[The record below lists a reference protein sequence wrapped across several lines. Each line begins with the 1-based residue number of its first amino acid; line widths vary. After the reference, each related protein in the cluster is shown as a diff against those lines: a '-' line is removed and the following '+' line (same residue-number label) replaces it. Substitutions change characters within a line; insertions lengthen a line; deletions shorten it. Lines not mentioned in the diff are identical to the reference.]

1 MKTLNVL
8 AIGNSFSVD
17 ATRYLHQVAE
27 AAGVDTKIV
36 NLHIGGC
43 PLERH
48 WRNIE
53 SGERA
58 YNYQLNGVITE
69 RSASIAEVLEEE
81 TWDYIIT
88 QQVSHDSG
96 WLISYEPF
104 LGLILNYLKE
114 KAPNAK
120 ILMQETWAYEIGST
134 HSNFMRYNRN
144 PQEMYDKLHS
154 CYTQM
159 AAKYGLELIPSGS
172 VIQKVRSLPEFN
184 LQEGGM
190 SLYRDGF
197 HMSYNYGRF
206 LVACVW
212 AKKLFGVAVKDV
224 TYVPDSVAV
233 KEVPDE
239 KLLAIL
245 RKAADEL

>member
-120 ILMQETWAYEIGST
+120 ILM
-134 HSNFMRYNRN
+134 
-144 PQEMYDKLHS
+144 
-154 CYTQM
+154 
-159 AAKYGLELIPSGS
+159 
-172 VIQKVRSLPEFN
+172 
-184 LQEGGM
+184 
-190 SLYRDGF
+190 
-197 HMSYNYGRF
+197 
-206 LVACVW
+206 
-212 AKKLFGVAVKDV
+212 
-224 TYVPDSVAV
+224 
-233 KEVPDE
+233 
-239 KLLAIL
+239 
-245 RKAADEL
+245 